1 MSFNAFK
8 EFMVGF
14 LFKNHETSKLYSY
27 NLQSILHLYAILDIY
42 L

>member
-14 LFKNHETSKLYSY
+14 LSENHETLKLYSY
-27 NLQSILHLYAILDIY
+27 TLWSIPHLHAILDI
-42 L
+42 